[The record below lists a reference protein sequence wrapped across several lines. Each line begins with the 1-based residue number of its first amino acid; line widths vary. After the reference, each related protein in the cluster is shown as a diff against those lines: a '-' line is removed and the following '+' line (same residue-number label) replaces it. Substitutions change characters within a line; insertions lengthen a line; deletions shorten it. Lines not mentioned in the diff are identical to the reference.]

1 MKDYFFIG
9 PSNAQISF
17 CSYSSDIRSVSHKQT
32 FDYHIQ
38 TYVATE
44 KYNKLLE
51 LKRFMIALMTYLS
64 KASATRVKMLMLTL
78 KIPIVGQNLHMNS
91 GKSHLCI
98 TAA

>member
-9 PSNAQISF
+9 PSNAQILL
-17 CSYSSDIRSVSHKQT
+17 CSYSSDIRSVSRK
-32 FDYHIQ
+32 
-38 TYVATE
+38 TE